1 MSLVARYK
9 FPSRSS
15 SGPPV
20 LVMLCSP
27 TRHGS
32 RNKSMALALAH
43 LLLAAA
49 LPLLFVSRADAGE
62 VGVCYGRDGNN
73 LMDPS
78 SVVNLLKA
86 NGITMVRIYD
96 ANPTVLNA
104 LANQNIKVMVAMS
117 NGDLQSGAGQ
127 DVNSALNWVNK
138 NVVPY
143 YRSSQINGVAVG
155 NEVFQQA
162 SGLTSQLVPAMRNVQ
177 AALARLG
184 LADTIKVSTP
194 ISFDSVKVSFPPSA
208 GVFQDNIAQSVM
220 SPMIDFLQK
229 TNSYLMVNFYPYIAW
244 ANSNGQ
250 ISRDYALF
258 GPNASPVVDQSSGIT
273 YHNLFDAQL
282 DAVYFAINQV
292 SGGSVRASMAQARR
306 GRPPPRVPVKCSEC
320 GHPSGGR
327 LPPLATLDD
336 VQVDVATKANAQ
348 AFNNGL
354 ISRALFGASGM
365 TDVSV
370 YIFAL
375 FNENK
380 KAGASVEQNFG
391 LFYPNGTKVYQV
403 DFHNGGGGN
412 VCPTKASWCVANSAV
427 GSTRLQ
433 AALDW
438 ACSNGADCSAI
449 QPNKACFAP
458 NTLVAHASYAFNDYY
473 QRKSQASGTCDFSG
487 AASIVYKPSPSIC
500 DPNPS
505 WCIAK
510 PEVGDTRLQNALD
523 YACGSCADCS
533 AIQRGAQCFDPDT
546 KVAHATYAFNDYYQT
561 AGRASGSCDFN
572 GAATIVTQQPKI
584 GNCVLPPN
592 NS

>member
-1 MSLVARYK
+1 
-9 FPSRSS
+9 
-15 SGPPV
+15 
-20 LVMLCSP
+20 
-27 TRHGS
+27 
-32 RNKSMALALAH
+32 MALAQ

-62 VGVCYGRDGNN
+62 VGVCYGRDANN
-73 LMDPS
+73 LMDPP

-96 ANPTVLNA
+96 ANPTVLKA
-104 LANQNIKVMVAMS
+104 LANQNIKVMVALS
-117 NGDLQSGAGQ
+117 NRDLASGAGQ
-127 DVNSALNWVNK
+127 DRNSAINWVNN

-143 YRSSQINGVAVG
+143 YPATQINGVAVG

-162 SGLTSQLVPAMRNVQ
+162 PDLTSQLVPAMRNVQ
-177 AALARLG
+177 AALASLG
-184 LADTIKVSTP
+184 LADVIKVSTP
-194 ISFDSVKVSFPPSA
+194 ISFESIKVSFPPSA
-208 GVFQDNIAQSVM
+208 GVFQDNVAQSVM
-220 SPMIDFLQK
+220 SPMIDFLQQ
-229 TNSYLMVNFYPYIAW
+229 TGSYLMVNFYPYIAY
-244 ANSNGQ
+244 ANSNGK
-250 ISRDYALF
+250 ISLQYATF
-258 GPNASPVVDQSSGIT
+258 GPNAGVVDSVSGIT
-273 YHNLFDAQL
+273 YYSLFDAQL
-282 DAVYFAINQV
+282 DAVYYAINQV
-292 SGGSVRASMAQARR
+292 SGGSVRASMAQGRPARR
-306 GRPPPRVPVKCSEC
+306 VTVKCSEC

-327 LPPLATLDD
+327 IPSLATQADAEEG
-336 VQVDVATKANAQ
+336 VATKANAQ

-354 ISRALFGASGM
+354 IRRALFGASGM
-365 TDVSV
+365 PDVSV

-375 FNENK
+375 FNENL

-391 LFYPNGTKVYQV
+391 LFYPDGTKVYEV
-403 DFHNGGGGN
+403 DFHGGGGGGGRGG

-427 GSTRLQ
+427 GNDRLQ
-433 AALDW
+433 SALDW

-449 QPNKACFAP
+449 QQGKACYAP

-473 QRKSQASGTCDFSG
+473 QRKGQASGTCDFSG

-505 WCIAK
+505 WCVAK
-510 PEVGDTRLQNALD
+510 PEVGDARLQNALD

-533 AIQRGAQCFDPDT
+533 AIQRGAPCFNPDT

-572 GAATIVTQQPKI
+572 GAASIVKQQPKI

-592 NS
+592 NA